1 MDCGQWVTLLPE
13 YEDDHHVL
21 KRTQS
26 YREIARRTLNPLE
39 QNDDDQRIPTGNS
52 RLDPTLKNAPE
63 FPNGA
68 RFNSVLKCNNLELS
82 VPQADNL
89 GRWYSM
95 GGKTIRKSIGFSEC
109 MRAGP
114 RPKID
119 SADTE
124 CFNLYRQSF
133 SKNSG
138 FPKPEGDLAPMSEM
152 VFELVEFEFPKTGL
166 GFTGVPK
173 KESIF
178 LPDTNG
184 NLQIPLISSK
194 DPIKN
199 RSNLRKVS
207 QLNLIALKRS
217 VLQMSQF
224 SFRRDSGMLLE
235 SRETYPL

>member
-1 MDCGQWVTLLPE
+1 MDCGQWVTLLPD

-26 YREIARRTLNPLE
+26 FRKIARRTLNTQE

-52 RLDPTLKNAPE
+52 RLDPTLQNAPE
-63 FPNGA
+63 FPIRA
-68 RFNSVLKCNNLELS
+68 RFNSVPTCNNIELS
-82 VPQADNL
+82 VLKAHSL

-95 GGKTIRKSIGFSEC
+95 GGQTIRKTIGLSVC

-133 SKNSG
+133 RKNSG
-138 FPKPEGDLAPMSEM
+138 FPKPEGDLAPMSQM
-152 VFELVEFEFPKTGL
+152 VAELVEFEFPRTGL
-166 GFTGVPK
+166 GFTGVPMA
-173 KESIF
+173 ESKF
-178 LPDTNG
+178 LPETSG
-184 NLQIPLISSK
+184 ILQIPLISYRG
-194 DPIKN
+194 PRKN
-199 RSNLRKVS
+199 SRNLRKVS
-207 QLNLIALKRS
+207 QDDLIALKRS
-217 VLQMSQF
+217 ILQMSHV

-235 SRETYPL
+235 SRETNPL